1 MPSNTEPI
9 VEARLRVLEALMTPR
24 QARVAL
30 VMFMAIASGVAYNA
44 LYLQDG
50 TAPGRR
56 IASDAL
62 RPDVPSAGATRVGQA
77 TARSGKTT
85 DTPKGAARDAG
96 VETVR
101 AIQRELNQRGYGP
114 VVDDGLVR
122 PVTRAA
128 IISFEQD
135 NRLPLTGAATDAL
148 LARLMLGSSAKQPES
163 VAAAGQ
169 VQSPQAE
176 ETIRHMQRLLAANG
190 YRPGPADGRLG
201 SDTVEAIRAFEKD
214 QGLPAKG
221 RVSAEVL
228 ARLQT
233 SASKLKAAEAH

>member
-1 MPSNTEPI
+1 
-9 VEARLRVLEALMTPR
+9 MTPR

-30 VMFMAIASGVAYNA
+30 VTFMAIASGVAYNA

-50 TAPGRR
+50 PAPGRR
-56 IASDAL
+56 VASDTT
-62 RPDVPSAGATRVGQA
+62 PSGTVRVGQA
-77 TARSGKTT
+77 TAQSGKTAVT
-85 DTPKGAARDAG
+85 AKSPGRDASA
-96 VETVR
+96 EIVR

-114 VVDDGLVR
+114 LVDDGVVR

-128 IISFEQD
+128 IMSFEQD
-135 NRLPLTGAATDAL
+135 NRLPLTGAATEAV
-148 LARLMLGSSAKQPES
+148 LARLVLGASTDGAQR
-163 VAAAGQ
+163 VAVAGQ

-214 QGLPAKG
+214 QGLPVKG

-233 SASKLKAAEAH
+233 SASKLRAAEAH

>member
-1 MPSNTEPI
+1 LASNTELI
-9 VEARLRVLEALMTPR
+9 VEARLSVWEALMTPR

-30 VMFMAIASGVAYNA
+30 VTFMAAASGVAYNA
-44 LYLQDG
+44 LYLQDVA
-50 TAPGRR
+50 APARR
-56 IASDAL
+56 VASDTV
-62 RPDVPSAGATRVGQA
+62 RRDTPSPGAVRVGQA
-77 TARSGKTT
+77 TARSAKTT
-85 DTPKGAARDAG
+85 DTAKGVRDAG

-114 VVDDGLVR
+114 VVEDGAVR

-135 NRLPLTGAATDAL
+135 QRLPLSGAATEAL
-148 LARLMLGSSAKQPES
+148 LARLVMGTSAKEGDS
-163 VAAAGQ
+163 AAAAAQG
-169 VQSPQAE
+169 QSPQAD

-228 ARLQT
+228 TRLQT
-233 SASKLKAAEAH
+233 SASRLKAAEAQ

>member
-1 MPSNTEPI
+1 M
-9 VEARLRVLEALMTPR
+9 EALMTPR
-24 QARVAL
+24 QARVAF

-50 TAPGRR
+50 AAPGRR
-56 IASDAL
+56 IASDT
-62 RPDVPSAGATRVGQA
+62 VPAQGNARVVQA

-85 DTPKGAARDAG
+85 DTSKGATRDAG

-101 AIQRELNQRGYGP
+101 AVQRELNQRGYGP
-114 VVDDGLVR
+114 VVDDGVVR

-128 IISFEQD
+128 IIAFEQD
-135 NRLPLTGAATDAL
+135 NRLPLTGAATEAL
-148 LARLMLGSSAKQPES
+148 LARLMLGSSAKQAES
-163 VAAAGQ
+163 IATAGQ

-201 SDTVEAIRAFEKD
+201 SDTVEAIRVFEKD

-221 RVSAEVL
+221 RMSAEVL

-233 SASKLKAAEAH
+233 SASKLKAAEAR